1 VARPSLEVADVFRF
15 HGQQYKAKQGKHLH
29 LNQLKV
35 MSAIEACR
43 SAKLGGHQLHCSQ
56 CETDV
61 IAYNSCRN
69 RHCPKCQAS
78 SAKRWLEARQTQLLP
93 VDYYHVVF
101 TLPAAISQLAF
112 YNKADMYGLLM
123 KAAARTLATI
133 AGDPKHLG
141 AHIGTTMVLHTWG
154 SAMVHHPHV
163 HCIVP
168 GGGIKNG
175 EQQWQACKK
184 GFFLH
189 VRVLSRLFRR
199 LFVEGLR
206 ALFKRK
212 RLLFFGEVSELEDA
226 DTFAKWCTQ
235 QQNRDW
241 VVYAKK
247 PFAGPKAVL
256 AYLAR
261 YTHRVAISNSR
272 LRDINDQHVTFTY
285 KDYRRKGNNQHKT
298 MQLDTDEFIRRF
310 MLHVLP
316 SGFHRIRHFG
326 LLASRPK
333 MALARQLLDVTA
345 PEVKVTS
352 EKEDV
357 EPAVFNCRKCQQ
369 PVEIMAIQAPVYLP
383 RAPPKVE

>member
-1 VARPSLEVADVFRF
+1 LEVADVFRF
-15 HGQQYKAKQGKHLH
+15 HGHQYKAKQGKHLH
-29 LNQLKV
+29 LSQLKV

-56 CETDV
+56 CETDL

-101 TLPAAISQLAF
+101 TLPTAISQLAF

-206 ALFKRK
+206 ALFEDK

-226 DTFAKWCTQ
+226 NRFAKWCTQ

-272 LRDINDQHVTFTY
+272 LREINDKQVSFTY

-298 MQLDTDEFIRRF
+298 MQLDTVEFIRRF

-333 MALARQLLDVTA
+333 MALARQLLDVSA
-345 PEVKVTS
+345 PEMKVTS
-352 EKEDV
+352 EKGSD
-357 EPAVFNCRKCQQ
+357 EPAVFNCRKCQR
-369 PVEIMAIQAPVYLP
+369 PLEIMAIKEPVYLP
-383 RAPPKVE
+383 RAPPKV

>member
-1 VARPSLEVADVFRF
+1 LEVADVFRF
-15 HGQQYKAKQGKHLH
+15 HGQQYKARQGKHLH
-29 LNQLKV
+29 LSQLKV
-35 MSAIEACR
+35 ISAIEACR
-43 SAKLGGHQLHCSQ
+43 TAKLGGHQLHCAK

-69 RHCPKCQAS
+69 RHCTKCQAS

-123 KAAARTLATI
+123 KAAAKTLSTI
-133 AGDPKHLG
+133 ASDPKHLG

-206 ALFKRK
+206 ALFEQK

-226 DTFAKWCTQ
+226 NRFAKWCTQ
-235 QQNRDW
+235 QQNREW

-247 PFAGPKAVL
+247 PFAGPNAVL

-261 YTHRVAISNSR
+261 YTHRVAIANSR
-272 LRDINDQHVTFTY
+272 LRDINDKQVTFTY
-285 KDYRRKGNNQHKT
+285 KDYRRKGSNRHKT
-298 MQLDTDEFIRRF
+298 MQLDTYEFIRRF

-333 MALARQLLDVTA
+333 MALARQLLDVPA
-345 PEVKVTS
+345 AEVKVTS
-352 EKEDV
+352 EKEDD
-357 EPAVFNCRKCQQ
+357 EPVVFNCRKCQK
-369 PVEIMAIQAPVYLP
+369 PLEIMAIQAPVYLP
-383 RAPPKVE
+383 RAPPKAKVR